1 MCTLAANHQ
10 KSIGIEQ
17 VHLTSRTPQAQQRR
31 ISIHIL
37 KKKIA
42 FPVLSMKLINEAH
55 LVNG

>member
-17 VHLTSRTPQAQQRR
+17 VHLTLRTPQAQQRR

-42 FPVLSMKLINEAH
+42 FPDAINETDQ
-55 LVNG
+55 

>member
-42 FPVLSMKLINEAH
+42 FPDAINETDQ
-55 LVNG
+55 

>member
-17 VHLTSRTPQAQQRR
+17 VHLTSRTPQAQQRH

-37 KKKIA
+37 KKKKIA
-42 FPVLSMKLINEAH
+42 FPDAINETDQ
-55 LVNG
+55 